1 MNYHGKLLTDRKG
14 RVAIITLNRP
24 ESGNSMDYE
33 LEEGL
38 VDTIKG
44 YDTED
49 EIGAIVIKGAG
60 RMFCSGHDFDGFLR
74 GETVHDYRRLLQ
86 GINDVADAVIK
97 VGKIVIA
104 QVHGYASAGGCQLA
118 AVCDLVVASEE
129 AKFLTPGINAGF
141 PCIPPFSSNR
151 QFMHKKKAL
160 EMMVTGEAI
169 TAHEA
174 QIAGLVN
181 RVVPLEKLEEATM
194 ELAETIASKSPITI
208 RFAKLAYYSMF
219 NMNYSAC
226 LEYAREMASLNC
238 FFEDESEGIAAFFE
252 KRKPVWRNR

>member
-1 MNYHGKLLTDRKG
+1 MEYHGKLLTERKG
-14 RVAIITLNRP
+14 RVAVITLNRP

-33 LEEGL
+33 LEEGI
-38 VDTIKG
+38 VNTITG
-44 YDTED
+44 YDTDD
-49 EIGAIVIKGAG
+49 EVGAIIMKGAG
-60 RMFCSGHDFDGFLR
+60 RMFCSGHDFQSFMEGQS
-74 GETVHDYRRLLQ
+74 VHDYRRLLQ
-86 GINDVADAVIK
+86 AINDVADAIMK

-104 QVHGYASAGGCQLA
+104 QVHGFASAGGCQLA

-129 AKFLTPGINAGF
+129 AKFLTPAINYGF

-160 EMMVTGEAI
+160 EMMVTAEAI

-194 ELAETIASKSPITI
+194 ELAETIASKSPLAI

-219 NMNYSAC
+219 DMSYNAC

-238 FFEDESEGIAAFFE
+238 FFEDWSEGLAAFFD